1 MYVDIN
7 ECGNDSAS
15 GSGSGRDIG
24 TTIDYVIGSGDFLGP
39 CGLNQ
44 TCINTLGSF
53 SCLCP
58 SGFTNVD
65 GVCVGKSSLW
75 LQMSLCPQKS

>member
-15 GSGSGRDIG
+15 GSGSGSGSGRDIG
-24 TTIDYVIGSGDFLGP
+24 TGVDYDIGSGDFLGP

-44 TCINTLGSF
+44 TCINTFGSF

-65 GVCVGKSSLW
+65 GVCVGKSSL
-75 LQMSLCPQKS
+75 CPQKS